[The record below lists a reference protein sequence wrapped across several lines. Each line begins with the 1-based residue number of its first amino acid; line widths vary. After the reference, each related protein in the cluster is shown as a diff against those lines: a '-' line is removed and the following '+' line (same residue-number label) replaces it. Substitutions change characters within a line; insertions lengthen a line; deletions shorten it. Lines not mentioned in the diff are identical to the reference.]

1 VHGVSERR
9 QAGAPHKAIGASDEA
24 LMLRYQRGDRSAF
37 AELVRRY
44 EVRVYN
50 FVLRQLGSALVADE
64 LAQRVFLGVVLESSR
79 FNYETPFST
88 RLFTIACRLCQ
99 RERKRV
105 PQPEPRDRADSAPE
119 SQVEPL
125 ARGSLEETLERAVD
139 SLPSDEKDVY
149 LLREVADVPFRDIA
163 LITRQTSSTVRV
175 QMQHALSRLRGVVQ
189 DSEQY
194 RRALRSRA

>member
-1 VHGVSERR
+1 
-9 QAGAPHKAIGASDEA
+9 
-24 LMLRYQRGDRSAF
+24 MLRYQRGDRSAF

-125 ARGSLEETLERAVD
+125 LARVSLAETLERAVD

-163 LITRQTSSTVRV
+163 LITRQTSSAVRV
-175 QMQHALSRLRGVVQ
+175 QMQHALSRLRAVVQ